1 MSRSPYG
8 AENYSEHHE
17 DETEYVTERKCI
29 CRPFRLIGFI
39 CLCVALVLLFVALLS
54 DWWAHSKN
62 EVYSQGLWTSCRKSL
77 QEVYERQDDG
87 SRVFT
92 EKKVETCS
100 DIDPKDTWLKSV
112 IALVIIAIIL
122 TCLSIVAIL
131 VSLCWN
137 SQAAANVAGCFAL
150 AALAVLIVSL
160 VVFLFMFSEEFEDI
174 DVRLDPEREDYY
186 SQKKKWYF
194 GWGHGCGWAAAILLC
209 GAACLFLLC
218 KVQDEI
224 YEAEKTYKVEKNRTQ
239 PADRERHATNAM

>member
-1 MSRSPYG
+1 MCIFINKAIEFLLAKFYCHQRSG
-8 AENYSEHHE
+8 ELYS
-17 DETEYVTERKCI
+17 TQK
-29 CRPFRLIGFI
+29 GKG
-39 CLCVALVLLFVALLS
+39 LLS
-54 DWWAHSKN
+54 CQQHLFSNNCYHILCTFWFFA
-62 EVYSQGLWTSCRKSL
+62 
-77 QEVYERQDDG
+77 EVYERQDDG

-160 VVFLFMFSEEFEDI
+160 VVFLFMFSE
-174 DVRLDPEREDYY
+174 VR
-186 SQKKKWYF
+186 
-194 GWGHGCGWAAAILLC
+194 
-209 GAACLFLLC
+209 
-218 KVQDEI
+218 
-224 YEAEKTYKVEKNRTQ
+224 
-239 PADRERHATNAM
+239 